1 MTHMILCK
9 MDVLFGWFCKRF
21 LQSIVFPAKSND
33 SRWHSYD
40 ISTYKRNLPTL
51 ALWRRNEYLTSGSTE
66 IMAWKWFSNVERSWC
81 LQPFTGNIF
90 LVTNSFIPPHFQPFA
105 RSSFLRVCLQS
116 ILIEAQIT
124 YNTPLHIFTFFNFLA
139 SLCCLSLSTKLFSC
153 PFFSTSMA
161 IHFTSSSPGTPGQTF
176 NRLKKIEWYRLGH
189 LADIE
194 LRKLQKVL
202 NLIVRV
208 FFSFSCLCAKNVGQ
222 VRFFG
227 VCANIT
233 LASK

>member
-33 SRWHSYD
+33 SRWHSYI

-51 ALWRRNEYLTSGSTE
+51 ALWRRNENLTSGSTE

-90 LVTNSFIPPHFQPFA
+90 LVTNSFIPPHSQPFA

-116 ILIEAQIT
+116 ILREAQIT

-176 NRLKKIEWYRLGH
+176 NRLKRDWVI
-189 LADIE
+189 
-194 LRKLQKVL
+194 
-202 NLIVRV
+202 
-208 FFSFSCLCAKNVGQ
+208 
-222 VRFFG
+222 
-227 VCANIT
+227 
-233 LASK
+233 